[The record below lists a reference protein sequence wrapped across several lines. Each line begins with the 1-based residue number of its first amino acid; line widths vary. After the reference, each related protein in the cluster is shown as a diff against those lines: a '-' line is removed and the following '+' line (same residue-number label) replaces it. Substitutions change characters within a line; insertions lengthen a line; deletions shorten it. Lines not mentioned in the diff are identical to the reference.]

1 MDEFRSNS
9 DKEKLAHEN
18 SDKRKEIKAV
28 VKEETQLQKK
38 SWLSKFVHTF
48 ISNDIDSV
56 SEAIVN
62 DVVVP
67 AVKKTA
73 YEIINNGTYML
84 LNDDSGSLRKAIS
97 RTMYGGYY
105 DSDIDRGRPLSNSR
119 KDTNLRNY
127 RSGSQPYD
135 SVSFSNRPDAE
146 TVLEAMLD
154 IISAYDSVSVAEYYE
169 LARIPNEN
177 YTFNNWGWT
186 DLSSAK
192 IIQVRNRYVI
202 KLPKAIQLRQGR

>member
-48 ISNDIDSV
+48 ISDDIDSV

-73 YEIINNGTYML
+73 Y
-84 LNDDSGSLRKAIS
+84 
-97 RTMYGGYY
+97 
-105 DSDIDRGRPLSNSR
+105 
-119 KDTNLRNY
+119 
-127 RSGSQPYD
+127 
-135 SVSFSNRPDAE
+135 
-146 TVLEAMLD
+146 
-154 IISAYDSVSVAEYYE
+154 
-169 LARIPNEN
+169 
-177 YTFNNWGWT
+177 
-186 DLSSAK
+186 
-192 IIQVRNRYVI
+192 
-202 KLPKAIQLRQGR
+202 